1 MLGEKYQRLL
11 LCAVVIA
18 CILFITPRLL
28 KKDALNDGG
37 QSASKTEEM
46 MLQMNKLMVELVK
59 MKTGANQASNDGT
72 LSAANSDTLDKA
84 IVGHLAHA
92 LQEPRLR
99 LRIRRNLVL
108 GCNE

>member
-28 KKDALNDGG
+28 KKDAFDDGG

-59 MKTGANQASNDGT
+59 MKTDANQASNGGT
-72 LSAANSDTLDKA
+72 LSAANSNTLDKA
-84 IVGHLAHA
+84 IEGYLAYA
-92 LQEPRLR
+92 FQDIRLQ
-99 LRIRRNLVL
+99 LRIRSYM
-108 GCNE
+108 